1 MPAKEIKELRQSGKL
16 QEAYAMAKLELEAE
30 PDNIWTK
37 RNLSWVLYD
46 YVKQNTAAANYD
58 TFKNYVEQIVT
69 LHLPE
74 DEKMLFDQLS
84 WQLGKMVFLLL
95 KEQPVEQNKIHP
107 LYQFCR
113 QFHLTKPSDAYS
125 FLFKAFHKAFKDGTT
140 YTEFA
145 DWWDF
150 SNFKADDYQKEKLP
164 NGKEVM
170 ATAEQAIIAY
180 CKHLFSRTSFHGEVI
195 FDREKAADFLPFL
208 DGVIEAHPEY
218 QYPPYF
224 KAKML
229 LALGDQ
235 ENMLSALLPFAKKK
249 RNDFW
254 VWDVMSEAFPN
265 DEQKRLACY
274 CRALTCKT
282 SDDFLINIR
291 QKMAGWF
298 ISHNMFNDAK
308 TEIDRIIKARQ
319 ANEWKLPAEVQNW
332 TVQPWYKTATLKNS
346 NFDFYKKYL
355 SIADNLLYTDIPEE
369 TVLIEFVNTDKKIA
383 NFIASEQKFGFFK
396 YDRFIDSLKV
406 GDTVKVRFD
415 GKGSE
420 GHFKLFTLEKSNDE
434 SFRSRFIM
442 PVSGEVRIGEGK
454 PFGFVQD
461 SFIHPSLIK
470 KYNLRNHQSVK
481 GTMIKSYNKEKGAW
495 SWKVFELQAD

>member
-16 QEAYAMAKLELEAE
+16 QEAYAMAKAECESE

-46 YVKQNTAAANYD
+46 YVKQNTTAANYD
-58 TFKNYVEQIVT
+58 TFKQYVEKIVT
-69 LHLPE
+69 LQLPE

-95 KEQPVEQNKIHP
+95 KEQPVDQNKIHA
-107 LYQFCR
+107 LYQFCM

-125 FLFKAFHKAFKDGTT
+125 FLFKAFHKAFKDGMT

-180 CKHLFSRTSFHGEVI
+180 CKHLLPRTSFHGEVI
-195 FDREKAADFLPFL
+195 FDRAKAADFLPFL
-208 DGVIEAHPEY
+208 DRVIEVHPEY

-229 LALGDQ
+229 LALGEQ

-265 DEQKRLACY
+265 DERKRLACY
-274 CRALTCKT
+274 CKALTCKT

-298 ISHNMFNDAK
+298 ISHNMFNEAK
-308 TEIDRIIKARQ
+308 TEIDRVIKARQ
-319 ANEWKLPAEVQNW
+319 ANEWKLPVEVQNW

-355 SIADNLLYTDIPEE
+355 SIADNLLYTDILEE

-396 YDRFIDSLKV
+396 YDRFTDALKV
-406 GDTVKVRFD
+406 GDTLKIRFD
-415 GKGSE
+415 GNGSD
-420 GHFKLFTLEKSNDE
+420 GHFKLLTLERHDDENFRNQFIKS
-434 SFRSRFIM
+434 
-442 PVSGEVRIGEGK
+442 VSGEIRIAKGQS
-454 PFGFVQD
+454 FGFIQDVFVHPLKVRRHELKNGQHVQAD
-461 SFIHPSLIK
+461 IIRSFNTK
-470 KYNLRNHQSVK
+470 KK
-481 GTMIKSYNKEKGAW
+481 MWG
-495 SWKVFELQAD
+495 WKVIEINK